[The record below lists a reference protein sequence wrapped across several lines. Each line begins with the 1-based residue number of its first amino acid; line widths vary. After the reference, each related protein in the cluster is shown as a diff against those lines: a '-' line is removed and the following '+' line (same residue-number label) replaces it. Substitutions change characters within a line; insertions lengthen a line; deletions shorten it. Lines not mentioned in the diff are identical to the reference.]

1 MCQEVKLGNFFEEA
15 TAGASLVRNK
25 WAVVGFFVFFLF
37 LVCFLF
43 VVVVFFLSQ
52 YLRFSHWLGL
62 PPWGLY

>member
-25 WAVVGFFVFFLF
+25 WAVVGFFVCLF

-43 VVVVFFLSQ
+43 VVVFF
-52 YLRFSHWLGL
+52 F
-62 PPWGLY
+62 